1 MNNIH
6 SKLFDDLDIGDEFPT
21 IIMGVL
27 NLSPESFYQSSVVNN
42 LEKLKQA
49 TTEMISNGALML
61 DIGARST
68 APWSEKISLEE
79 ELKRII
85 PSIEF
90 VCKIIPEHIIISVD
104 TQYRVIA
111 EKTYEIASKYKKK
124 MIINDIS
131 NLKTDPTLEEFVID
145 EDIPIIL
152 MASKKIPGDLLTIED
167 IIKELEFTIKK
178 LKSNGYDEK
187 KIIVDPGI
195 GRWIEEKTPSYD
207 LRIVKDLSKLRI
219 LQKPILVAISRKT
232 FIGST
237 LDQPNPEDR
246 LNGTLAA
253 TAIAVYNGV
262 HIVRTHDVNNQLL
275 EITKMAKAIR
285 NSVSSK

>member
-6 SKLFDDLDIGDEFPT
+6 SKLFDDLDVGDEFPT

-42 LEKLKQA
+42 LDKLKQT
-49 TTEMISNGALML
+49 TTEMLNNGALML

-68 APWSEKISLEE
+68 APWSKKITLEE

-85 PSIEF
+85 PSLEL
-90 VCKIIPEHIIISVD
+90 VCNIIPEHIIISID
-104 TQYRVIA
+104 TQYREIA
-111 EKTYEIASKYKKK
+111 ENSYKIASKYKKK
-124 MIINDIS
+124 VIINDIS

-187 KIIVDPGI
+187 KIIIDPGI
-195 GRWIEEKTPSYD
+195 GRWVEKKTPNYD
-207 LRIVKDLSKLRI
+207 LRIIKDLPKLRI
-219 LQKPILVAISRKT
+219 LQKPILVAISRKS
-232 FIGST
+232 FIGAT
-237 LDQPNPEDR
+237 LDLPDPEDR
-246 LNGTLAA
+246 LNGTLGA
-253 TAIAVYNGV
+253 TAIAVYNGM
-262 HIVRTHDVNNQLL
+262 HIVRTHNVNNQLL
-275 EITKMAKAIR
+275 EITKMAKALRDSI
-285 NSVSSK
+285 

>member
-6 SKLFDDLDIGDEFPT
+6 TKLFDDLDVGDEYPT

-27 NLSPESFYQSSVVNN
+27 NLSPESFYQSSVVDN
-42 LEKLKQA
+42 LDKLKHA
-49 TTEMISNGALML
+49 TTEMLSNGALML
-61 DIGARST
+61 DIGARSS

-85 PSIEF
+85 PSIEL

-104 TQYRVIA
+104 TQYREIA

-187 KIIVDPGI
+187 KIIIDAGI
-195 GRWIEEKTPSYD
+195 GRWIEEKTPNYD
-207 LRIVKDLSKLRI
+207 LRIIKDLSKLRI
-219 LQKPILVAISRKT
+219 LQKPILVAISRKS

>member
-6 SKLFDDLDIGDEFPT
+6 SKLFDDLDVGDEFPT

-42 LEKLKQA
+42 LDQLKQT
-49 TTEMISNGALML
+49 TTEMINNGALML

-68 APWSEKISLEE
+68 APWSEKITLEE

-85 PSIEF
+85 PSLEL

-104 TQYRVIA
+104 TQYREIA
-111 EKTYEIASKYKKK
+111 EKSDGIASKYKKK

-131 NLKTDPTLEEFVID
+131 NLKTDPTLEDFVID

-167 IIKELEFTIKK
+167 IIKEFEDTIRR
-178 LKSNGYDEK
+178 LKSKGYDEK
-187 KIIVDPGI
+187 KIIIDPGI
-195 GRWIEEKTPSYD
+195 GRWIEEKTPNYD

-219 LQKPILVAISRKT
+219 LQKPILVAISRKS
-232 FIGST
+232 FIGTT
-237 LDQPNPEDR
+237 LDHPSPEDR
-246 LNGTLAA
+246 LNGTLSA

-285 NSVSSK
+285 NSVSIK

>member
-6 SKLFDDLDIGDEFPT
+6 SKLFDDLDVGDKFPT

-42 LEKLKQA
+42 LDQLKQT
-49 TTEMISNGALML
+49 TTEMINNGALML

-68 APWSEKISLEE
+68 APWSEKITLEE

-85 PSIEF
+85 PSLEL

-104 TQYRVIA
+104 TQYREIA
-111 EKTYEIASKYKKK
+111 EKSDGIASKYKKK

-131 NLKTDPTLEEFVID
+131 NLKTDPTLEDFVID

-167 IIKELEFTIKK
+167 IIKEFEDTIRR
-178 LKSNGYDEK
+178 LKSKGYDEK
-187 KIIVDPGI
+187 KIIIDPGI
-195 GRWIEEKTPSYD
+195 GRWIEEKTPNYD

-219 LQKPILVAISRKT
+219 LQKPILVAISRKS
-232 FIGST
+232 FIGTT
-237 LDQPNPEDR
+237 LDHPSPEDR
-246 LNGTLAA
+246 LNGTLSA

-285 NSVSSK
+285 NSVSIK

>member
-1 MNNIH
+1 MNKIH
-6 SKLFDDLDIGDEFPT
+6 TKLFDDLDVGDEFPT

-42 LEKLKQA
+42 LDKLKQA

-68 APWSEKISLEE
+68 APWSQKITLEE

-85 PSIEF
+85 PSIKL

-104 TQYRVIA
+104 TQYREIA
-111 EKTYEIASKYKKK
+111 EKTYDIASNYKKK
-124 MIINDIS
+124 VIINDIS

-187 KIIVDPGI
+187 KIIIDPGI
-195 GRWIEEKTPSYD
+195 GRWIEKKTPNYD
-207 LRIVKDLSKLRI
+207 LRIIKDLPKLRI
-219 LQKPILVAISRKT
+219 LQKPILVAISRKS
-232 FIGST
+232 FIGAT
-237 LDQPNPEDR
+237 LDLPDPEDR
-246 LNGTLAA
+246 LNGTLGA

-262 HIVRTHDVNNQLL
+262 HIVRTHNVNNQLL
-275 EITKMAKAIR
+275 EITKMAKALRDSI
-285 NSVSSK
+285 

>member
-1 MNNIH
+1 MNKIH
-6 SKLFDDLDIGDEFPT
+6 TKLFDDLDVGDEFPT

-42 LEKLKQA
+42 LDKLKQA

-68 APWSEKISLEE
+68 APWSQKITLEE

-85 PSIEF
+85 PSIEL

-104 TQYRVIA
+104 TQYREIA
-111 EKTYEIASKYKKK
+111 EKTYDIASNYKKK
-124 MIINDIS
+124 VIINDIS

-187 KIIVDPGI
+187 KIIIDPGI
-195 GRWIEEKTPSYD
+195 GRWIEKKTPNYD
-207 LRIVKDLSKLRI
+207 LRIIKDLPKLRI
-219 LQKPILVAISRKT
+219 LQKPILVAISRKS
-232 FIGST
+232 FIGAT
-237 LDQPNPEDR
+237 LDLPDPEDR
-246 LNGTLAA
+246 LNGTLGA

-262 HIVRTHDVNNQLL
+262 HIVRTHNVNNQLL
-275 EITKMAKAIR
+275 EITKMAKALRDSI
-285 NSVSSK
+285 

>member
-1 MNNIH
+1 MNKIH
-6 SKLFDDLDIGDEFPT
+6 TKLFDDLDVGDEFPT

-27 NLSPESFYQSSVVNN
+27 NLSPESFYQSSVINN
-42 LEKLKQA
+42 LDKLKQA
-49 TTEMISNGALML
+49 TTEMVSNGALML

-68 APWSEKISLEE
+68 APWSQKITLEE

-85 PSIEF
+85 PSIEL

-104 TQYRVIA
+104 TQYREIA
-111 EKTYEIASKYKKK
+111 EKTYDIASNYKKK
-124 MIINDIS
+124 VIINDIS

-152 MASKKIPGDLLTIED
+152 MASKTIPGDLLTIED

-187 KIIVDPGI
+187 KIIIDPGI
-195 GRWIEEKTPSYD
+195 GRWVEKKTPNYD
-207 LRIVKDLSKLRI
+207 LRIIKDLPKLRI
-219 LQKPILVAISRKT
+219 LQKPILVAISRKS
-232 FIGST
+232 FIGAT
-237 LDQPNPEDR
+237 LDLPDPEDR
-246 LNGTLAA
+246 LNGTLGA

-262 HIVRTHDVNNQLL
+262 HIVRTHNVNNQLL
-275 EITKMAKAIR
+275 EITKMAKALRDSI
-285 NSVSSK
+285 

>member
-131 NLKTDPTLEEFVID
+131 NLRTDPTLEEFVID

-152 MASKKIPGDLLTIED
+152 LASKKLPGDLLTIEN
-167 IIKELEFTIKK
+167 IIKELEVTIKRLN
-178 LKSNGYDEK
+178 LKGYDEK
-187 KIIVDPGI
+187 KIIIDPGI
-195 GRWIEEKTPSYD
+195 GRWIEEKTPNYD
-207 LRIVKDLSKLRI
+207 LRILKDLPKLRI
-219 LQKPILVAISRKT
+219 LQKPILVAISRKS
-232 FIGST
+232 FIGAT
-237 LDQPNPEDR
+237 LDLPDPEDR
-246 LNGTLAA
+246 LNGTLGA
-253 TAIAVYNGV
+253 TAIAVYNGI
-262 HIVRTHDVNNQLL
+262 HIVRTHNVNNQLL
-275 EITKMAKAIR
+275 EITKIAKALRDSI
-285 NSVSSK
+285 

>member
-6 SKLFDDLDIGDEFPT
+6 TKLFDDLDVGDEYPT

-27 NLSPESFYQSSVVNN
+27 NLSPESFYQSSVVDN
-42 LEKLKQA
+42 LDKLKHA
-49 TTEMISNGALML
+49 TTEMLSNGALML
-61 DIGARST
+61 DIGARSS
-68 APWSEKISLEE
+68 APWSKKISLEE

-85 PSIEF
+85 PSIEL

-104 TQYRVIA
+104 TQYREIA

-187 KIIVDPGI
+187 KIIIDPGI

-219 LQKPILVAISRKT
+219 LQKPILVGISRKS

>member
-6 SKLFDDLDIGDEFPT
+6 SKLFDELDVGDEFPT

-42 LEKLKQA
+42 LDKLKQIS
-49 TTEMISNGALML
+49 TEMISNGALML

-68 APWSEKISLEE
+68 APWSEKITLEE

-85 PSIEF
+85 PSLEL
-90 VCKIIPEHIIISVD
+90 VCKIIPEHIIISID
-104 TQYRVIA
+104 TQHREIA
-111 EKTYEIASKYKKK
+111 EKTYDIASKYKKK
-124 MIINDIS
+124 MIINDTS
-131 NLKTDPTLEEFVID
+131 SLKTDPTLEEFIID

-167 IIKELEFTIKK
+167 IIKEFEDTIRR
-178 LKSNGYDEK
+178 LKSKGYDEK
-187 KIIVDPGI
+187 KIKIDPGI
-195 GRWIEEKTPSYD
+195 GRWIEEKTPNYD

-219 LQKPILVAISRKT
+219 LQKPILVAISRKS
-232 FIGST
+232 FIGTT
-237 LDQPNPEDR
+237 LDHPNPEDR
-246 LNGTLAA
+246 LNGTLSA
-253 TAIAVYNGV
+253 TAIAVYNGA

-285 NSVSSK
+285 NSVSVK

>member
-1 MNNIH
+1 MNKIY
-6 SKLFDDLDIGDEFPT
+6 SKLFNILEVGDEFPT

-42 LEKLKQA
+42 LDKLKQT
-49 TTEMISNGALML
+49 TTEMLNNGALML

-68 APWSEKISLEE
+68 APWSKKITLEE

-85 PSIEF
+85 PSLEL
-90 VCKIIPEHIIISVD
+90 VCKIIPEHIIISID
-104 TQYRVIA
+104 TQYREIA
-111 EKTYEIASKYKKK
+111 ENSYKIASKYKKK
-124 MIINDIS
+124 VIINDIS

-167 IIKELEFTIKK
+167 IIKEFEDTIRR
-178 LKSNGYDEK
+178 LKSKGYDEK
-187 KIIVDPGI
+187 KIIIDPGI
-195 GRWIEEKTPSYD
+195 GRWIKEKTPNYD
-207 LRIVKDLSKLRI
+207 LRILKDLSKLRI
-219 LQKPILVAISRKT
+219 LQKPILVAVSRKS
-232 FIGST
+232 FIGAT
-237 LDQPNPEDR
+237 LDKPNPEDL
-246 LNGTLAA
+246 LNGTLSA
-253 TAIAVYNGV
+253 TAIAVYNGA

-285 NSVSSK
+285 NSVSVK